1 MTYGVVTIC
10 RNAAETVQRCIESV
24 LAQSPPPAQYVV
36 VDGGSTDGTLDKVGE
51 MAEGA
56 PGSCEFSLVHQA
68 TPPDGVAGI
77 PNAWNLGLRDLHADV
92 VVLLNADDW
101 LEPDAA
107 GTVLAEF
114 VAAPDA
120 DLLVSPIRI
129 VAEEGDRVE
138 EGDTL
143 LFIDD
148 DQLRLAAEE
157 AEVNFVHLE
166 KGFERTE
173 EMSRRKLISK
183 QEFENKRYEMDQA
196 RLRRERAKL
205 ELEHSI
211 IRVPF
216 SGVITERHVQV
227 GARVGPSSNLFSLIK
242 LDDMITRVFVP
253 GQYLMAISAD
263 QEAMIT
269 SDFLQ
274 GKRFEGWVKRISPVV
289 DPKSGTFKVTVGV
302 RDRWEFMRP
311 GIFVN
316 VQIITDTHEEAV
328 LIPKQAIVYDGGDRF
343 VFAVRDSMASRVK
356 LDGGFEDGESIEALA
371 SIEPGTPII
380 IVGQNG
386 LKDQAKVK
394 IVNADSS
401 VAEGDGEAVV
411 DEADKE

>member
-1 MTYGVVTIC
+1 M
-10 RNAAETVQRCIESV
+10 R
-24 LAQSPPPAQYVV
+24 
-36 VDGGSTDGTLDKVGE
+36 
-51 MAEGA
+51 
-56 PGSCEFSLVHQA
+56 
-68 TPPDGVAGI
+68 
-77 PNAWNLGLRDLHADV
+77 LGLLFGLCAVLWNCGGGQEEGEPGEEGTAGADSTLADSTLTDSTLADSTLADSAAADSAAQV
-92 VVLLNADDW
+92 KKIDAIPVETMPATQGAISSYLLFNSTV
-101 LEPDAA
+101 ETEAA
-107 GTVLAEF
+107 VEIYPQISG
-114 VAAPDA
+114 
-120 DLLVSPIRI
+120 LVERI

-157 AEVNFVHLE
+157 ADVNFAHLE

-183 QEFENKRYEMDQA
+183 QEYENKRYELDQA
-196 RLRRERAKL
+196 RLRRERANL

-263 QEAMIT
+263 QEAVIS

-316 VQIITDTHEEAV
+316 VQIITDTHEKAV

-343 VFAVRDSMASRVK
+343 VFVVRDSTASRVK
-356 LDGGFEDGESIEALA
+356 LDGGFEDGESIEAL
-371 SIEPGTPII
+371 SEIEPGTPVI

-401 VAEGDGEAVV
+401 AVETEEEEV
-411 DEADKE
+411 VKEADKEEAR

>member
-1 MTYGVVTIC
+1 MNRRLMRWGLFFGLC
-10 RNAAETVQRCIESV
+10 AALWNCG
-24 LAQSPPPAQYVV
+24 
-36 VDGGSTDGTLDKVGE
+36 DGQVEGE
-51 MAEGA
+51 RGEEGA
-56 PGSCEFSLVHQA
+56 AGADSTLVDSTAVDSTLADSAAADSAKQVKKIDAIPVETMPA
-68 TPPDGVAGI
+68 TQGAISSYLLFNSTVETEAAVEIYPQI
-77 PNAWNLGLRDLHADV
+77 SGLV
-92 VVLLNADDW
+92 
-101 LEPDAA
+101 E
-107 GTVLAEF
+107 
-114 VAAPDA
+114 
-120 DLLVSPIRI
+120 RI
-129 VAEEGDRVE
+129 MAEEGDRVE

-148 DQLRLAAEE
+148 DQLRLAVEE
-157 AEVNFVHLE
+157 AEVNFEHLE

-173 EMSRRKLISK
+173 VMFKRKLISN
-183 QEFENKRYEMDQA
+183 QDYENRRYEMDQA
-196 RLRRERAKL
+196 RLRRERAKM
-205 ELEHSI
+205 ELEYSI
-211 IRVPF
+211 IGVPF

-227 GARVGPSSNLFSLIK
+227 GARVGQSSKLFSLIK

-263 QEAMIT
+263 QEAVIT

-316 VQIITDTHEEAV
+316 VQIITDTHSKAV
-328 LIPKQAIVYDGGDRF
+328 LVPKQAIVYDGGDRF
-343 VFAVRDSMASRVK
+343 VFVVRDSMASRVK
-356 LDGGFEDGESIEALA
+356 LDVGFEDGASIEAL
-371 SIEPGTPII
+371 SEIEPGTPII

-401 VAEGDGEAVV
+401 VVEVDGEAVV
-411 DEADKE
+411 DEVDKE

>member
-1 MTYGVVTIC
+1 MNGRLMRRVVFSGLC
-10 RNAAETVQRCIESV
+10 VALWNCGDSQEE
-24 LAQSPPPAQYVV
+24 
-36 VDGGSTDGTLDKVGE
+36 GE
-51 MAEGA
+51 QGEEGA
-56 PGSCEFSLVHQA
+56 AGADSTLADSTLADSTLADSTLADSAAADSVKQKKIDAIPVETMLARQ
-68 TPPDGVAGI
+68 GVISSYLLFNSTVETEAAVEIYPQISG
-77 PNAWNLGLRDLHADV
+77 LG
-92 VVLLNADDW
+92 
-101 LEPDAA
+101 E
-107 GTVLAEF
+107 
-114 VAAPDA
+114 
-120 DLLVSPIRI
+120 RI

>member
-1 MTYGVVTIC
+1 MNGRLMRRVVFSGLC
-10 RNAAETVQRCIESV
+10 VALWNCGDSQEE
-24 LAQSPPPAQYVV
+24 
-36 VDGGSTDGTLDKVGE
+36 GE
-51 MAEGA
+51 QGEEGA
-56 PGSCEFSLVHQA
+56 AGADSTLADSTLADSTLADSTLADSAAADSVKQKKIDAIPVETMLARQGVISSYLLFNSTVETEAAVEIYPQISGLV
-68 TPPDGVAGI
+68 
-77 PNAWNLGLRDLHADV
+77 
-92 VVLLNADDW
+92 
-101 LEPDAA
+101 E
-107 GTVLAEF
+107 
-114 VAAPDA
+114 
-120 DLLVSPIRI
+120 RI

>member
-1 MTYGVVTIC
+1 MNGRLMRRVVFSGLC
-10 RNAAETVQRCIESV
+10 VALWNCGDSQEE
-24 LAQSPPPAQYVV
+24 
-36 VDGGSTDGTLDKVGE
+36 GE
-51 MAEGA
+51 QGEEGA
-56 PGSCEFSLVHQA
+56 AGADSTLADSTLADSTLADSTLADSAAADSVKQKKIDAIPVETMLARQGVISSYLLFNSTVETEAAVEIYPQISGLV
-68 TPPDGVAGI
+68 
-77 PNAWNLGLRDLHADV
+77 
-92 VVLLNADDW
+92 
-101 LEPDAA
+101 E
-107 GTVLAEF
+107 
-114 VAAPDA
+114 
-120 DLLVSPIRI
+120 RI

-371 SIEPGTPII
+371 TIEPGTPII